1 MKALQFILNLFF
13 KQKKENFIVID
24 NIVYQKT
31 NKTKRQF
38 YIDYMYEFVTE
49 LNFPL
54 ENIYIHNKSSDGA
67 FVKIGKDNIKYEKH
81 NILLNKGLYL
91 FLPELN
97 EQLNDTDFNTR
108 IDTWFHEIGHYLH
121 KHFESNESLYYQEY
135 EACLYAHNQM
145 KRLPIP
151 VYNLNKTHIRID
163 GRFSKRLLDID
174 IKYRAYSSVQY
185 IKSFLD
191 DYVIKHID
199 IPDIVKPEVKEFFK
213 LENIE

>member
-1 MKALQFILNLFF
+1 MKVLQFILNLFRKDKQLF
-13 KQKKENFIVID
+13 KID
-24 NIVYQKT
+24 NNTVYQLTEKSD
-31 NKTKRQF
+31 KQF

-54 ENIYIHNKSSDGA
+54 ENIFIHNKNANGS
-67 FVKIGKDNIKYEKH
+67 FVKIGKDNIRYESY
-81 NILLNKGLYL
+81 NIILNKGLYL

-97 EQLNDTDFNTR
+97 EQLDDIEFNTR

-121 KHFESNESLYYQEY
+121 KHFESAESLYYQEY
-135 EACLYAHNQM
+135 EACLYSYNQM

-151 VYNLNKTHIRID
+151 ARSLNKEYIKIAY
-163 GRFSKRLLDID
+163 FSKRLLDIN
-174 IKYRAYSSVQY
+174 IKYRAYSSVRY

-191 DYVIKHID
+191 DYVHN
-199 IPDIVKPEVKEFFK
+199 IVKPEVKEFFK